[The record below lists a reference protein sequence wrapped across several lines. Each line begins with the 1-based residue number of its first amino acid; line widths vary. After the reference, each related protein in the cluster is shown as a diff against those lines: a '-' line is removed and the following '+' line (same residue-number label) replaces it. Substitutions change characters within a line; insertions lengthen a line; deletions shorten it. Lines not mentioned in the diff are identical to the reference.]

1 MERISEEE
9 LVARFATDKQKQKY
23 ELDRKLTYDVKRGV
37 LERAKKYCTVT
48 PMPDGTFKLTNQKKI
63 PITDNSRLASGVYPY
78 TCPLI
83 LQYLI
88 DNNYNGKVVLG
99 QMSLARHIEMIN
111 EYYSAMNGNEWVTAR
126 EMDLRL
132 RAVYDFF
139 GHVTDSVNR
148 MIKQTLA
155 YLQQLKLIIC
165 KENYIV
171 KWVDL
176 SASGREVNMD
186 ITTSI
191 ATDKEMEIF
200 TGAVKHA
207 DTVCEI
213 EVANDRYN
221 SSKAHDWGKALRSKL
236 KEHGIMDM
244 FPVYEIYAV
253 DIGDCKS
260 FRNNYGDSA
269 TLMANLGKEFRNNVY
284 NNVLKRI
291 NKSPTSYEDF
301 SDDLLFAYSFLSK
314 ICLGKPKVNKAIQQ
328 KLDNIVKIRN
338 VEKYTLNVRENGNE
352 V

>member
-9 LVARFATDKQKQKY
+9 LVARFATDRQKQKY
-23 ELDRKLTYDVKRGV
+23 EADRKLTYDVRRGI

-48 PMPDGTFKLTNQKKI
+48 PMPDGTFKLTSQKKM
-63 PITDNSRLASGVYPY
+63 PVTDNSRLANGVYPY

-171 KWVDL
+171 KWADL

-186 ITTSI
+186 VTTSI

-200 TGAVKHA
+200 TGAVKYA

-213 EVANDRYN
+213 EIANDRYN
-221 SSKAHDWGKALRSKL
+221 SSKAHDWSKALRSKL

-253 DIGDCKS
+253 DLNDCKN

-269 TLMANLGKEFRNNVY
+269 TF
-284 NNVLKRI
+284 
-291 NKSPTSYEDF
+291 F
-301 SDDLLFAYSFLSK
+301 STF
-314 ICLGKPKVNKAIQQ
+314 
-328 KLDNIVKIRN
+328 
-338 VEKYTLNVRENGNE
+338 
-352 V
+352 